1 VRIFLD
7 TNVLASA
14 VATRGIC
21 ADVFQVALAEHQLVV
36 GEKVL
41 TELHRVLQKKFR
53 ATLELA
59 DETDG
64 VLRREAEVFGK
75 APRLGLSL
83 SDADD
88 VVVLEQAVAGQA
100 EVFVTGERGL
110 LEAELELPLRIL
122 SPRGFWDLM
131 RTARED

>member
-53 ATLELA
+53 ATLEL
-59 DETDG
+59 
-64 VLRREAEVFGK
+64 
-75 APRLGLSL
+75 
-83 SDADD
+83 
-88 VVVLEQAVAGQA
+88 LEQK
-100 EVFVTGERGL
+100 
-110 LEAELELPLRIL
+110 ELFL
-122 SPRGFWDLM
+122 
-131 RTARED
+131 